1 MKKTILTIL
10 TTVALTFGATTLY
23 NNYNI
28 KNIQSQHQAQVEQL
42 QIQHQEQMTCIVD
55 SMDNFIYNYFVDNY
69 SKNMGYAERIYSKY
83 HLIMSINEARE
94 NYDFK
99 RVQPNEMGE
108 LEYEE

>member
-28 KNIQSQHQAQVEQL
+28 EKLQIQHQEQIEQL

-55 SMDNFIYNYFVDNY
+55 SMDNLIFNYYIDNY
-69 SKNMGYAERIYSKY
+69 WKYSDNASRVYHKY
-83 HLIMSINEARE
+83 HLIDAINNAR
-94 NYDFK
+94 K
-99 RVQPNEMGE
+99 E
-108 LEYEE
+108 LGYANNK